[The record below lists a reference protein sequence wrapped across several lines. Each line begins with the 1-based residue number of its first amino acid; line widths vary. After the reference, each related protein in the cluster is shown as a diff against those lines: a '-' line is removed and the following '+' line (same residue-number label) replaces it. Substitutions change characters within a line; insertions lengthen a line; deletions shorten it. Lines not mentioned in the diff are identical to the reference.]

1 MAAKTQGTKALKKPA
16 AKLPRIDTGILG
28 GTGLYE
34 IEGIAKVKEIRLKTP
49 FGDPSDAFVV
59 GTLEGRKVAFLSRH
73 GRGHRH
79 LPQDI
84 NFRANIYGF
93 KMLGV
98 EKIISVNS
106 CGSLR
111 EEIRP
116 RDIVF
121 ADQFY
126 DRTRRV
132 NTFFG
137 GGVAAHVGLAQPVC
151 PDLAKFLYDT
161 AVCLGVRAHLGGT
174 YICIE
179 GPAFSTK
186 AESEIYRAWGCDV
199 IGMTAATEAK
209 LCREAEICYATMN
222 LATDYD
228 VWHAE
233 EEDVSV
239 ELILE
244 NLRLNIDHAKAVI
257 KQALATLPVELEG
270 ACECNEALRNTI
282 VTDPKLIPAAKK
294 KQLKLII
301 GKYVKP

>member
-1 MAAKTQGTKALKKPA
+1 MAAKKRTVKPQKKTT
-16 AKLPRIDTGILG
+16 KLPHAEIGILG

-34 IEGIAKVKEIRLKTP
+34 IDGIKNLKEVKLKTP
-49 FGDPSDAFVV
+49 FGAPSDAYVV

-73 GRGHRH
+73 GRGHRL
-79 LPQDI
+79 LPTDI
-84 NFRANIYGF
+84 NYRANIYGF

-98 EKIISVNS
+98 KRIISVNS
-106 CGSLR
+106 CGSLK

-116 RDIVF
+116 REIVF
-121 ADQFY
+121 SDQFY

-137 GGVAAHVGLAQPVC
+137 GGIAAHIGLAEPVC
-151 PDLAKFLYDT
+151 TDLAKFLFDT

-179 GPAFSTK
+179 GPAFSTR
-186 AESEIYRAWGCDV
+186 AESAIYRSWGCDV

-239 ELILE
+239 ELILA
-244 NLRLNIDHAKAVI
+244 NLKLNINNAKVI
-257 KQALATLPVELEG
+257 IKKALATLPIELKG
-270 ACECNEALRNTI
+270 PCDCQSALKNTI

-294 KQLKLII
+294 KELKLII
-301 GKYVKP
+301 GKYVK